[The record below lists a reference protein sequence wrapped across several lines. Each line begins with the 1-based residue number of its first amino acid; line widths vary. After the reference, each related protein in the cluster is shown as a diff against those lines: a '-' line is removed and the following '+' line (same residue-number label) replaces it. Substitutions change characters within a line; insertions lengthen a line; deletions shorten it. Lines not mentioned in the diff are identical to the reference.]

1 MIRLALFLG
10 ILFTLLTA
18 ATCNRATQTAPLKNN
33 CFKGKLVIKGI
44 CMNYVVQVIEGDTSQ
59 LQVAAT
65 WVDETTDKTYSNVF
79 ALGSKC
85 SFPAMEE
92 GDEFYF
98 TLAQKPE
105 EGCNVC
111 LAYRPV
117 PPVSNFIVVNK
128 ESCP

>member
-1 MIRLALFLG
+1 MIRLTSLLL
-10 ILFTLLTA
+10 ILFTVLTA
-18 ATCNRATQTAPLKNN
+18 ATCNPKTETALAVN

-44 CMNYVVQVIEGDTSQ
+44 CMNYVVQVVQGDTSK
-59 LQVAAT
+59 LKIAAT
-65 WVDETTDKTYSNVF
+65 WMDETTDKTYNNVF

-85 SFPAMEE
+85 NFPDMQE

-98 TLAQKPE
+98 TLADKPE

-117 PPVSNFIVVNK
+117 PAVANHIVVHK
-128 ESCP
+128 ERCP

>member
-1 MIRLALFLG
+1 MLRFTSLLIV
-10 ILFTLLTA
+10 LFTLLTA
-18 ATCNRATQTAPLKNN
+18 ATCNRTTQQPLADSK

-44 CMNYVVQVIEGDTSQ
+44 CMNYVVQVLQGDTSQ
-59 LQVAAT
+59 LNINDT
-65 WVDETTDKTYSNVF
+65 WIDETTDKTYANVF

-85 SFPAMEE
+85 NFPDMAE

-98 TLAQKPE
+98 KLAEKPE
-105 EGCNVC
+105 AGCNVC

-117 PPVSNFIVVNK
+117 PTASNHIVVNK

>member
-1 MIRLALFLG
+1 MIRFSAFL
-10 ILFTLLTA
+10 IVLFTLLTA
-18 ATCNRATQTAPLKNN
+18 ATCNPSTKNAALASN

-44 CMNYVVQVIEGDTSQ
+44 CMNYVVQVVQGDTSK
-59 LQVAAT
+59 LKVAAT
-65 WVDETTDKTYSNVF
+65 WMDETTDKTYTNVF

-85 SFPAMEE
+85 NFPDMQE

-98 TLAQKPE
+98 TLADKPE

-117 PPVSNFIVVNK
+117 PAVSNFIVVNK
-128 ESCP
+128 QNCP